1 MPDAHVVQ
9 WICDK
14 YIHLASEL
22 DERGRRRWAAIEATS
37 LGRGGIA
44 AVAAATGISDRTIRT
59 GIRELG
65 ISPQFGSDRQR
76 KVGAGRKT
84 RTEEQ
89 PDLLDALDQLINPS
103 TRGDPMSPLRWTCKS
118 TRTLAQELRTQ
129 GYNVGPTTIR
139 GMLHK
144 LGYSLQANRKTRE
157 GKEHPDRDAQFQHI
171 NKRVKA
177 RKRRSEPAISV
188 DTKKKENLGNK
199 KNPGKTYE
207 HRKKPREVDTHD
219 FPNKKKGKAV
229 PYGVYD
235 IHQNKAAVSVGISH
249 DTAEFAVTAIRRWW
263 SRLGR
268 RKYGTAKRL
277 LITADSGGSNS
288 SRNRLWKLELQ
299 KFADKTG
306 LIIEVCHYPPGTSKW
321 NKIEHRVFC
330 HITRNWQG
338 VPLENMQVVLESI
351 GNTKTATGLEVHV
364 WLDEKTYEK
373 GRKVPDVELAE
384 CMIKRNKFHGDW
396 NYEIH
401 PRR

>member
-9 WICDK
+9 WIRDK

-22 DERGRRRWAAIEATS
+22 NERGRRRWAAIEATS

-44 AVAAATGISDRTIRT
+44 AVAAAIEISDRTIRT

-65 ISPQFGSDRQR
+65 HSPQFGSDRQR
-76 KVGAGRKT
+76 KVGGGRKT

-103 TRGDPMSPLRWTCKS
+103 TRGDPMNPLRWTCKS
-118 TRTLAQELRTQ
+118 TRTLARELRTQ

-177 RKRRSEPAISV
+177 RKRRGEPAISV

-263 SRLGR
+263 NRLGR

-288 SRNRLWKLELQ
+288 SRVPPLEMGI
-299 KFADKTG
+299 A
-306 LIIEVCHYPPGTSKW
+306 EVCRQDWPH
-321 NKIEHRVFC
+321 HRSL
-330 HITRNWQG
+330 
-338 VPLENMQVVLESI
+338 PLSTWHQQME
-351 GNTKTATGLEVHV
+351 
-364 WLDEKTYEK
+364 
-373 GRKVPDVELAE
+373 
-384 CMIKRNKFHGDW
+384 
-396 NYEIH
+396 
-401 PRR
+401 